1 MSELPGM
8 WEEADLVGG
17 WADTDPDPLADVGIM
32 ERLTWWA
39 ERDRRPQECADDLL
53 EAARLM
59 KRWRNLAL
67 YYRNANKEMAAVIGG
82 EQE

>member
-1 MSELPGM
+1 MM
-8 WEEADLVGG
+8 ADLRTM
-17 WADTDPDPLADVGIM
+17 A
-32 ERLTWWA
+32 
-39 ERDRRPQECADDLL
+39 
-53 EAARLM
+53 M